1 MKPKK
6 NKITKLFTLSHYFF
20 GHNTVDLYSTVT
32 ESNLDPFPVLPFL
45 INIDWEV
52 EGGKSSL

>member
-6 NKITKLFTLSHYFF
+6 NEITKLFTLSHYFF
-20 GHNTVDLYSTVT
+20 GHNTVEFYSTVT
-32 ESNLDPFPVLPFL
+32 ESNLNPFPVMPFS